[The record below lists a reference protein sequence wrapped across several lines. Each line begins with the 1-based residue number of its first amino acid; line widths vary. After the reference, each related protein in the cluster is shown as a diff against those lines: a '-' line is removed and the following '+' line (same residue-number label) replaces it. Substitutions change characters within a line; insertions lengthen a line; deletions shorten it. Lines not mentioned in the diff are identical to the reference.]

1 MNTTKIVFFFL
12 IFGVFFLL
20 SSSALAQ
27 AEPVLYFCERYGRNG
42 EVGVSDRFIAGY
54 FTVIVKCDFALEL
67 VDVSLQLDKYNDRN
81 RKFEYYMNFDYTV
94 EPELKLL
101 HFSQNEQ
108 NDLKI
113 EEPGFYRVSLL
124 DDRDR
129 TVASALI
136 EIIRK

>member
-1 MNTTKIVFFFL
+1 MENKIYYLMLVLYISFFS
-12 IFGVFFLL
+12 IQEQIT
-20 SSSALAQ
+20 AQ
-27 AEPVLYFCERYGRNG
+27 TEPIMYFCEKLGRTG
-42 EVGVSDRFIAGY
+42 EIGVSDRFTAGY

-67 VDVSLQLDKYNDRN
+67 VDVSLQIDKYNDRN

-94 EPELKLL
+94 EPDLKLL

-113 EEPGFYRVSLL
+113 EEPGFYRVSLV
-124 DDRDR
+124 DNRDR